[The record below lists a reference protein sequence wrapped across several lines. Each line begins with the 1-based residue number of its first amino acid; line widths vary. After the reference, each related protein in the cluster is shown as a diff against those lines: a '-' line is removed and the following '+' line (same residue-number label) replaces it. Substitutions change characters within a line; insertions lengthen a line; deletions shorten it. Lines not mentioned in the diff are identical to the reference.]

1 MVLFARAH
9 QRPTVPKLFME
20 EKQGTTSVMGSW
32 GGTRAE
38 PRWGLVL
45 NHPAGLALQGV
56 SGNEELPGSAAAP
69 QVSLSALGEPN
80 AKAAMRVS
88 L

>member
-1 MVLFARAH
+1 
-9 QRPTVPKLFME
+9 
-20 EKQGTTSVMGSW
+20 MGS
-32 GGTRAE
+32 GAGTWAE

-45 NHPAGLALQGV
+45 NHPAGLLLQGV

-69 QVSLSALGEPN
+69 QVSLSTLREPK